1 MVKIPV
7 LLETHGFELAVV
19 ACVDAVILSA
29 KQTDAV
35 GPGGPPPPI
44 FIVGKAFTT
53 PVPVAI
59 FLVDAPEDTQV
70 IFPESPL
77 VLVFILK

>member
-7 LLETHGFELAVV
+7 LLEIHGFELAVV
-19 ACVDAVILSA
+19 ACVPAVILSA

-35 GPGGPPPPI
+35 GPGGPLI
-44 FIVGKAFTT
+44 FIVGKAFIT

-59 FLVDAPEDTQV
+59 FLEDAPEDTHV
-70 IFPESPL
+70 ILPESPL
-77 VLVFILK
+77 VLVFILT